1 MRRLK
6 VVYEITM
13 LILAVAS
20 VALIWIDVAKSLKW
34 LVYLVWGIFTTDF
47 IFRVVRSRR
56 KITYIIKHP
65 FDVVA
70 IIPLDSVNILARFGK
85 LLYLHRLKRF
95 LTRYTI
101 YLQWQLTSMK
111 FLKVTI
117 IYLLFVVVTGIIFGF
132 YSSLSVTE
140 TLEVLSYAIFKFEY
154 IPGRG
159 KAHII
164 YGLVLKV
171 VTLVYTGYT
180 VSTVLTYVSKIIDKW
195 KALREDKNS

>member
-101 YLQWQLTSMK
+101 YLQCQLTSMK

-117 IYLLFVVVTGIIFGF
+117 IYLLFCCSYRNYLRVLFEFKCNRNIGGI
-132 YSSLSVTE
+132 
-140 TLEVLSYAIFKFEY
+140 K
-154 IPGRG
+154 
-159 KAHII
+159 
-164 YGLVLKV
+164 
-171 VTLVYTGYT
+171 
-180 VSTVLTYVSKIIDKW
+180 
-195 KALREDKNS
+195 LRNFQV